1 MTDQADLILRT
12 LTPGED
18 IPYNLLLLADETNY
32 EDAISRSYYALYYA
46 AKALLSSKG
55 IITKTHKGL
64 ITQISDHYV
73 NNGLVDHQIWHT
85 LAYTESLRE
94 SADYSTGEQI
104 TEEISLDVIEES
116 KKNSFRYAK
125 FWFYD
130 KDKFNNKFMIPEK
143 NRGGYQQYTI
153 TSLSPSSPLPS

>member
-1 MTDQADLILRT
+1 MADRLLSAPFHISKTTASKPLRRELTDQADLILRT

-64 ITQISDHYV
+64 ITQISEPLC
-73 NNGLVDHQIWHT
+73 NCGLVDLEIWHT
-85 LAYTESLRE
+85 SGLCES
-94 SADYSTGEQI
+94 I
-104 TEEISLDVIEES
+104 EI
-116 KKNSFRYAK
+116 
-125 FWFYD
+125 
-130 KDKFNNKFMIPEK
+130 
-143 NRGGYQQYTI
+143 QQD
-153 TSLSPSSPLPS
+153 